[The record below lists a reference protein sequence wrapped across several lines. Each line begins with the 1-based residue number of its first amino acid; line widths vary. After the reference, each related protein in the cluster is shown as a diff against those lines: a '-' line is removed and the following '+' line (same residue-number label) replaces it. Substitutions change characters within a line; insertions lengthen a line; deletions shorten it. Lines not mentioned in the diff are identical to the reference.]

1 MPGPC
6 PAGQSTAAVHKA
18 AKCADRER
26 CTGPGC
32 RVRRKPYVDAFLE
45 RTEPTTED

>member
-6 PAGQSTAAVHKA
+6 PNGQPTTEVHKR
-18 AKCADRER
+18 CQERER

-32 RVRRKPYVDAFLE
+32 RVRRQPYVHHRPEL
-45 RTEPTTED
+45 TEAEQAD